1 MVIDLRVI
9 LDRLRESFS
18 DKDLDMSDL
27 LGDRQIDLIPQSPLK
42 PVNSDGAAK
51 VRVRQICETDIQ
63 QVADLLSCGFQAR
76 PRQFWL
82 KVLACLTERPTL
94 TGLPKYGYLLESNRI
109 VGVILQIF
117 STLRGG
123 GTGRVRCNVSSWYV
137 APEFRPY
144 ANLLAARALS
154 HLNVT
159 YLNIT
164 PAPNTLQM
172 LKIQG
177 YSQYS
182 KGIFV
187 AAPALQL
194 RSRIANVRVANATA
208 YRGVHADHFDHD
220 LLMDHAKFG
229 CISLWC
235 ETAGRA
241 YPFVFRPCV
250 VKRMIPSTQLVYCRD
265 VDDFIRFAGPVGRFL
280 AFRGRPLVLIDSN
293 GPIPGLI
300 GQYLDAKM
308 PKYFKG
314 ANRPRLGDLAYTE
327 TAMFGI

>member
-1 MVIDLRVI
+1 M
-9 LDRLRESFS
+9 
-18 DKDLDMSDL
+18 
-27 LGDRQIDLIPQSPLK
+27 
-42 PVNSDGAAK
+42 NSDAAK
-51 VRVRQICETDIQ
+51 IRVRQICEADIPQ
-63 QVADLLSCGFQAR
+63 IADLLSRGFR
-76 PRQFWL
+76 SRSRQFWL
-82 KVLACLTERPTL
+82 RVLTCLTERPTL
-94 TGLPKYGYLLESNRI
+94 AGLPKYGYLLESNRI

-117 STLRGG
+117 SSLREGG
-123 GTGRVRCNVSSWYV
+123 ISQVRCNVSSWYV
-137 APEFRPY
+137 EPEFRNY
-144 ANLLAARALS
+144 ASLLAARALS

-164 PAPNTLQM
+164 PVPNTLQM

-194 RSRIANVRVANATA
+194 RSEVADVSVANAAA
-208 YRGVHADHFDHD
+208 YRGAHADHFDHD
-220 LLMDHAKFG
+220 LLLDHAKYG

-250 VKRMIPSTQLVYCRD
+250 VKRVIPSAQLIYCRD
-265 VDDFIRFAGPVGRFL
+265 VDDFVRFAGPVGRFL
-280 AFRGRPLVLIDSN
+280 AFRGRLLVLIDSN

-314 ANRPRLGDLAYTE
+314 TNRPRLGDLAYTE
-327 TAMFGI
+327 AAIFGI

>member
-1 MVIDLRVI
+1 MV
-9 LDRLRESFS
+9 
-18 DKDLDMSDL
+18 LDMSDL
-27 LGDRQIDLIPQSPLK
+27 LDNRGIDLIPQSPLK
-42 PVNSDGAAK
+42 PMNSNGAAK
-51 VRVRQICETDIQ
+51 VRVRQICEADIP
-63 QVADLLSCGFQAR
+63 QVADLLSRGFQGR

-82 KVLACLTERPTL
+82 MVLACLTERPTF
-94 TGLPKYGYLLESNRI
+94 TGLPRYGYMLESNRI
-109 VGVILQIF
+109 VGAILQIF
-117 STLRGG
+117 SSLRDG
-123 GTGRVRCNVSSWYV
+123 GTQRIRCNVSSWYV
-137 APEFRPY
+137 EPEFRTY

-172 LKIQG
+172 LKVQG

-187 AAPALQL
+187 AAPALQI
-194 RSRIANVRVANATA
+194 RSAVEDVRVANATA
-208 YRGVHADHFDHD
+208 CRGAHADHFDHD
-220 LLMDHAKFG
+220 LLMDHAKYG

-235 ETAGRA
+235 ETADRA

-250 VKRMIPSTQLVYCRD
+250 VKRVIPSARLIYCHD
-265 VDDFIRFAGPVGRFL
+265 VDDFVRFAWPIGRFL

-293 GPIPGLI
+293 GPIPGLV

-327 TAMFGI
+327 TAMFGV

>member
-1 MVIDLRVI
+1 MV
-9 LDRLRESFS
+9 
-18 DKDLDMSDL
+18 LDMSDL
-27 LGDRQIDLIPQSPLK
+27 LGNREIDLIPQSPLK
-42 PVNSDGAAK
+42 PMNSNGAVK
-51 VRVRQICETDIQ
+51 IRVRQICEADIL
-63 QVADLLSCGFQAR
+63 QVADLLSRGFPGR

-82 KVLACLTERPTL
+82 MVLTCLTERPTF
-94 TGLPKYGYLLESNRI
+94 TGLPRYGYLLESNRI

-117 STLRGG
+117 SSLRDG
-123 GTGRVRCNVSSWYV
+123 GTRRIRCNVSSWYV
-137 APEFRPY
+137 EPEFRTY
-144 ANLLAARALS
+144 ANVLAARALS

-172 LKIQG
+172 LKVQG

-182 KGIFV
+182 EGIFV
-187 AAPALQL
+187 AAPALQI
-194 RSRIANVRVANATA
+194 RSAIADVRVANATA
-208 YRGVHADHFDHD
+208 YRGAHADHFDQD
-220 LLMDHAKFG
+220 LLMDHAKYG

-235 ETAGRA
+235 ETADRA

-250 VKRMIPSTQLVYCRD
+250 VKRVIPCARLIYCRH
-265 VDDFIRFAGPVGRFL
+265 VDDFVRFAGPVGRFL
-280 AFRGRPLVLIDSN
+280 AFRGQPLVLIDSN

-327 TAMFGI
+327 TAMFGL